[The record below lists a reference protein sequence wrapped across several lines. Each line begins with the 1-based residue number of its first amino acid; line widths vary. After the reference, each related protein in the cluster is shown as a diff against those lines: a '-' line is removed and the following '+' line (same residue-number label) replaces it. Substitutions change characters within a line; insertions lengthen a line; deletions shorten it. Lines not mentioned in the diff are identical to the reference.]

1 MYNLLKNKRLILSL
15 PLFLAASLLLP
26 VYIVPLGHASPGTG
40 LVCITTSTSAT
51 SCPTSAPTIGPL
63 TAGTVFTVGVF
74 IQGSDAMGGLDIYVR
89 SDPAFVNPT
98 GAALGN
104 LIASPSLTS
113 ICINGSATVGSCTVN
128 TANGPGVVEVTTIES
143 SGSNECGGISPCSGM
158 AFTIT
163 YQVVGTGPDTLLSY
177 PTAAGCSAS
186 SVSSPPNTCVEVADA
201 AGTVLSEN
209 IQGATVRAP
218 VVSQTGM
225 VCLVY
230 PATATSCPANPFS
243 LPPGNTTV
251 GSHILV
257 GVFVQNSQPLG
268 GLDIYVAANSTYVTP
283 TNVTLGNLIA
293 SPASGAFTT
302 RCVNA
307 QSLQGACT
315 VNSANGPGVVEVQTF
330 DDTGLNSATC
340 GPSSCSGLAFTINYT
355 VVGTIPSTPSDYP
368 RPSKGNENACLL
380 NGSVGT
386 TDICVSVLTAHGDVL
401 PENVQGA
408 RILQTVVQHATTTT
422 LSCVPNPVAVGN
434 PTPTKCTATVRD
446 TSTTAPTSPLG
457 AVQFFTSSSGSF
469 SSDFC
474 PLSGGSPNPNTC
486 SVTYTPSHV
495 DTGTHSIDATYTGDP
510 GVHTGSSA
518 STFFLTVLKATP
530 SVSTGVVNDQ
540 TGVSPPAAGVPVG
553 TSLHDVAVL
562 LGGFPVTGVSGTV
575 TYTLYPNSKCTAGT
589 GTVISIRSV
598 SASNNV
604 AGSDSVTPANPGGT
618 ALPYSFNA
626 VYSGD
631 SDNNVVTSACEQFT
645 VLPAPQFASG
655 KLHWTHHLSLA
666 KSSNTQSWTAIVSNS
681 FTTSV
686 NVVVRIV
693 GASATNPLLSFD
705 VTCGVTCVNTDSGG
719 VNSTPGLTPVS
730 VPAGTSSL
738 SFSFNQAIS
747 PSFVNNKFSFTATL
761 YWSLGSGYTPSSTK
775 SGAFAVVL

>member
-1 MYNLLKNKRLILSL
+1 MYNLLKNKRLILTL

-51 SCPTSAPTIGPL
+51 SCPATAPTIGPL

-89 SDPAFVNPT
+89 SHPAFVNPT

-143 SGSNECGGISPCSGM
+143 SGSNECGCISPCSGM

-209 IQGATVRAP
+209 IQGATVSAP
-218 VVSQTGM
+218 VVAQTGK
-225 VCLVY
+225 VCAIY
-230 PATATSCPANPFS
+230 PSTKTNCPISIEQIGPV
-243 LPPGNTTV
+243 TV
-251 GSHILV
+251 GSNIIV
-257 GVFVQNSQPLG
+257 GVFVDGSQPTGGFIIFVSVNTTYLNPLNVSLG
-268 GLDIYVAANSTYVTP
+268 SLITSP
-283 TNVTLGNLIA
+283 SFTNICINGIPQTG
-293 SPASGAFTT
+293 SP
-302 RCVNA
+302 
-307 QSLQGACT
+307 
-315 VNSANGPGVVEVQTF
+315 GPCDVIKDNMQGVVEVSTIESS
-330 DDTGLNSATC
+330 GLNDAGT
-340 GPSSCSGLAFTINYT
+340 GLAFTITAQVLGKRPMTPIVLGPVPDQNHKNFCTPSSVGTAEKCVFVDDNHGTVLPQNAEDVNVTQTVIIHSTGTSLSCTPNPT
-355 VVGTIPSTPSDYP
+355 VVGTATHCTPTVTDTGPASGATSPIGTVTLFTDSSGNFGSDT
-368 RPSKGNENACLL
+368 C
-380 NGSVGT
+380 
-386 TDICVSVLTAHGDVL
+386 
-401 PENVQGA
+401 
-408 RILQTVVQHATTTT
+408 T
-422 LSCVPNPVAVGN
+422 LSA
-434 PTPTKCTATVRD
+434 
-446 TSTTAPTSPLG
+446 
-457 AVQFFTSSSGSF
+457 SGPIQS
-469 SSDFC
+469 
-474 PLSGGSPNPNTC
+474 TC
-486 SVTYTPSHV
+486 SAVSYTPSHV
-495 DTGTHSIDATYTGDP
+495 DTGTHGIGATYSGDP
-510 GVHTGSSA
+510 GVHMGSSSPA
-518 STFFLTVLKATP
+518 LFLTVSKATP
-530 SVSTGVVNDQ
+530 SVSTGVINDQ

-562 LGGFPVTGVSGTV
+562 NGGFPVTGVSGTV
-575 TYTLYPNSKCTAGT
+575 TYTLYPNGKCTAGT
-589 GTVISIRSV
+589 GTVISIRTV

-604 AGSDSVTPANPGGT
+604 AGSDSVTPANTGGT
-618 ALPYSFNA
+618 ALPYAFNA

-645 VLPAPQFASG
+645 VLPAPQFVAG

-686 NVVVRIV
+686 NVVVRIQ
-693 GASATNPLLSFD
+693 GFSATNPFLAFD
-705 VTCGVTCVNTDSGG
+705 VTCGVTCVTTDSGG

-761 YWSLGSGYTPSSTK
+761 YWTLGIVYTPSSTK
-775 SGAFAVVL
+775 SGAFAVVS